1 MNKWKKKEKMW
12 PLLTPFLLSCA
23 IVKCDN
29 LDKFGHQLNDGG
41 FYEGHRVQNLNLHF
55 CTSERFIWNVI
66 KMKRLDFN
74 IGRNDLPVDELRW
87 LLWWLQTMEWF
98 NLSVFCVFKVAN
110 TAGPFYNSEGCCSNE
125 TMENDCKTG
134 WNFGCWS
141 KLLDTSC
148 LIARLDSDCGEE
160 FLHVG
165 AIPTDQLSRTFL
177 LPVDL
182 VFGIQ
187 FLLTFRF
194 FFLKR
199 FFSSFY
205 YLFRIFF
212 SFSFGFFSSVLRF
225 PAHFGVKVFHLF
237 STFSPHFH
245 WISVF
250 VVGLCFIWWWK
261 FVLPPSLIDFQLEN
275 FLAIEGAF
283 SWVLN
288 YTVFIFLYIYFR
300 RV

>member
-1 MNKWKKKEKMW
+1 M
-12 PLLTPFLLSCA
+12 L
-23 IVKCDN
+23 
-29 LDKFGHQLNDGG
+29 Q
-41 FYEGHRVQNLNLHF
+41 Q
-55 CTSERFIWNVI
+55 WNNG
-66 KMKRLDFN
+66 KRLQNRVKFWLLIEAAGYVLFN
-74 IGRNDLPVDELRW
+74 SETGFWLRW
-87 LLWWLQTMEWF
+87 RVSSRWGYSDRPTFPDL
-98 NLSVFCVFKVAN
+98 
-110 TAGPFYNSEGCCSNE
+110 
-125 TMENDCKTG
+125 
-134 WNFGCWS
+134 
-141 KLLDTSC
+141 
-148 LIARLDSDCGEE
+148 LIASWPSFRDS
-160 FLHVG
+160 VPPY
-165 AIPTDQLSRTFL
+165 IS
-177 LPVDL
+177 
-182 VFGIQ
+182 I
-187 FLLTFRF
+187 F